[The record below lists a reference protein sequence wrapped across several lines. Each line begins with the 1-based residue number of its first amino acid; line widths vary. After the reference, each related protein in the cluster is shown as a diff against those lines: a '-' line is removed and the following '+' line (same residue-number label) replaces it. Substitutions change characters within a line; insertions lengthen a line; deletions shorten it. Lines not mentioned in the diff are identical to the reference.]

1 MADLGTN
8 ERRKKVLIE
17 RKEKLQNDWKIEQR
31 LKSTIDG
38 LEERKEQLTNE
49 SKILKDRADALSS
62 IDFSE
67 KEYADLRLR
76 ISALKPVAERSR
88 ALRSESGRIPELES
102 RKASLL
108 NIVSTKESDIFSAE
122 KELATIG
129 YSEGDR
135 AKVQSEYDKAFSARE
150 SWFVEV
156 SKRASELELNEK
168 RIDDKQTTLYENKG
182 T

>member
-1 MADLGTN
+1 MGPESKCPTCERTLGEHHRLLLSKLVSSIEEHIKSRASSIADREKLMADLGTN
-8 ERRKKVLIE
+8 QRRKKVLIE

-88 ALRSESGRIPELES
+88 ALRSESGRSP
-102 RKASLL
+102 
-108 NIVSTKESDIFSAE
+108 
-122 KELATIG
+122 
-129 YSEGDR
+129 
-135 AKVQSEYDKAFSARE
+135 
-150 SWFVEV
+150 
-156 SKRASELELNEK
+156 
-168 RIDDKQTTLYENKG
+168 
-182 T
+182 